1 MPAIGHPFCDIY
13 GIGNTAS
20 AITVGWQGDCPFASS
35 PLQRLLG
42 HDDLSLRNHDILL
55 NVSGT
60 TMYLKMLYFV
70 LYS

>member
-1 MPAIGHPFCDIY
+1 MPVIGHPFCDTY
-13 GIGNTAS
+13 GIGNTPS
-20 AITVGWQGDCPFASS
+20 AVIVGRQHDCPFASP

-70 LYS
+70 L